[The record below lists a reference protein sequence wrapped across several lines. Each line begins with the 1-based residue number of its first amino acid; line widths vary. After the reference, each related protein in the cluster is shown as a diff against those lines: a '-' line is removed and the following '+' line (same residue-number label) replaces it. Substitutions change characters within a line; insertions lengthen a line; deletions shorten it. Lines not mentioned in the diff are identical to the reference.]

1 MDGEEKSPIFAIQ
14 SLDTELYLTKGDI
27 NNETQTSVITLQ
39 QYNSG
44 NIKQQFVIK
53 KLEGLEGT

>member
-27 NNETQTSVITLQ
+27 NNET
-39 QYNSG
+39 
-44 NIKQQFVIK
+44 
-53 KLEGLEGT
+53 